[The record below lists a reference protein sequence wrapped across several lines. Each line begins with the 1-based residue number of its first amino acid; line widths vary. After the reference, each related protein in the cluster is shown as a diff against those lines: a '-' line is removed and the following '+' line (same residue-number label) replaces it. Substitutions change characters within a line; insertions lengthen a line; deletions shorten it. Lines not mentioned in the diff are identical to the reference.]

1 MSQASATAARP
12 PASLGGAAIRFEGVS
27 QSFVTADRVVD
38 AIVDIDLDIAPGEF
52 VALVGP
58 SGCGKTTLLN
68 LLAGLARPT
77 EGSVTLDGR
86 GVSGASGEVA
96 YMLARD
102 ALYPWRTAIENVE
115 LGLQVR
121 GVRRAERRE
130 LALDWLERVHLADFA
145 DAHVSELS
153 QGMRQ
158 RIAIARTLYLS
169 PRCILMDEPFAALDA
184 QTRLLIQNEF
194 LALWDELR
202 STVLFVT
209 HDLDEAI
216 SLSDRVVLLGSR
228 PGRLVRD
235 IPVGLPRPRTVEQ
248 LGADPG
254 WQALH
259 DDLRAALRAEVSDA
273 RLAEAAPAE
282 HGARGE
288 S

>member
-1 MSQASATAARP
+1 MTRAAVRPVPATH
-12 PASLGGAAIRFEGVS
+12 GGAAIRFTGVG
-27 QSFVTADRVVD
+27 QSFVAADRVVD
-38 AIVDIDLDIAPGEF
+38 AVVGIDLDIAPGEF

-68 LLAGLARPT
+68 LVAGLARPT
-77 EGSVTLDGR
+77 EGSVTLG
-86 GVSGASGEVA
+86 GQVVSGPSREVA

-102 ALYPWRTAIENVE
+102 ALYPWRTAVENVE

-121 GVRRAERRE
+121 GMGRAERRAV
-130 LALDWLERVHLADFA
+130 ALDWLGRVHLTDFA
-145 DAHVSELS
+145 GARVAELS

-158 RIAIARTLYLS
+158 RVAIARTLALS
-169 PRCILMDEPFAALDA
+169 PRCVLMDEPFAALDA

-194 LALWDELR
+194 LGLWDHLR
-202 STVLFVT
+202 PTVLFVT

-235 IPVGLPRPRTVEQ
+235 IPVGIPRPRVVEQ
-248 LGADPG
+248 LGADPT

-259 DDLRAALRAEVSDA
+259 DDLHAALRAEVPDV
-273 RLAEAAPAE
+273 RLAPDADAGPAAEARA
-282 HGARGE
+282 
-288 S
+288 